1 MHCPSCN
8 RGVLRAWEGDITRR
22 GIQIL
27 ARGRRCLAC
36 GETLYDHE
44 EIGRQER
51 ELSAG
56 LIKRGLRVGAEF
68 AFVRKATGFRIVEIA
83 NLLGVRPEIVRGWER
98 GEQDV
103 PRAAALELAR
113 CASQVDAAKPGNA
126 DTPE

>member
-1 MHCPSCN
+1 MYCPSCKKDA
-8 RGVLRAWEGDITRR
+8 LRAWEGDITRW
-22 GIQIL
+22 GIQIR

-36 GETLYDHE
+36 GETLLSHE
-44 EIGRQER
+44 EIGHQER

-56 LIKRGLRVGAEF
+56 LIKRGLLGGAEF

-98 GEQDV
+98 GAQDV

-113 CASQVDAAKPGNA
+113 CASQAYAEKPGDA
-126 DTPE
+126 GTRE